1 MKYEERILMHSIKG
15 GVTKMPKWVLP
26 VLLVFIIY
34 SIGLTIY
41 HYYST
46 IEGTPS
52 IPEEIAKIS
61 RQMRV
66 LVIEPSG
73 KNRTLF
79 LDPNKWYC
87 KVTVFY
93 GGGNPYPHDLAYPNA
108 PIVFFFLEDIEDS
121 EKADNWSDLIV
132 RMNPVLEDGRLKMCV
147 VFFAEGA
154 SEKLVYHKDQLI
166 HHYRDDDPESNYG
179 IVLLETD

>member
-1 MKYEERILMHSIKG
+1 
-15 GVTKMPKWVLP
+15 MPKCVLL

-34 SIGLTIY
+34 SVGLTIY

-46 IEGTPS
+46 IEEVPS

-66 LVIEPSG
+66 VVTEPSG

-79 LDPNKWYC
+79 LNSDEWYC
-87 KVTVFY
+87 KVTIFY

-121 EKADNWSDLIV
+121 EKADNWSDLII
-132 RMNPVLEDGRLKMCV
+132 RMNPVVEDGKSKMCV

-154 SEKLVYHKDQLI
+154 SEKLVYYKNRLI
-166 HHYRDDDPESNYG
+166 YHYRDEDPTSNYG
-179 IVLLETD
+179 IVLLETG